1 VPGRAAPEPGD
12 DVQDG
17 AAIQRVVAERHGAQ
31 RARLGWSE
39 GEVRREYAILREE
52 LTAAV
57 QRRTP
62 RDRAG
67 PAAEVGRREAA
78 RALTV
83 LTEYLVLAEREGL
96 AGYRAAAASRR
107 TPGAGDPRA

>member
-1 VPGRAAPEPGD
+1 VPGSSAREPAA

-39 GEVRREYAILREE
+39 GELRREYAILREE

-57 QRRTP
+57 QRRAP

-67 PAAEVGRREAA
+67 PAAEAGRREAA
-78 RALTV
+78 RALAI
-83 LTEYLVLAEREGL
+83 LTEFLGVAERVSL
-96 AGYRAAAASRR
+96 VGYHAAVAAHH